1 MEPQEGPQHVVGRR
15 PVLVRCL
22 DEPSRGHGAPPTQ
35 SKQPDSEII
44 SYISFKQR
52 LPHSNIMEWVWQWA
66 PNEPELEDPGLRS
79 VGALSQVQRFQKPG
93 APSSEVLEVQKCW
106 KPGPPISEV
115 SEMGFQ
121 NSEVSETGDHQAQ
134 KFQKFRKLGFRAQK
148 FQSWQVKRRW
158 HGHSF
163 QKTWKWQRKV
173 QKV

>member
-93 APSSEVLEVQKCW
+93 APSSEVLEVQNCW

-121 NSEVSETGDHQAQ
+121 IQKCPKPGTTKLRSFKSFGSWGSELRNS
-134 KFQKFRKLGFRAQK
+134 RAG
-148 FQSWQVKRRW
+148 R
-158 HGHSF
+158 
-163 QKTWKWQRKV
+163 
-173 QKV
+173 